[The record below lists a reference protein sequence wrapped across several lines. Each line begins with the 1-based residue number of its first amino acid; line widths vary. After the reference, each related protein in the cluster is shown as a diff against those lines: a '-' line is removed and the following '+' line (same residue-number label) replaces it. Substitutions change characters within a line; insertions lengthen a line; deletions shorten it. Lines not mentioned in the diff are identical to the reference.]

1 MEAEYTK
8 SLILLFSFT
17 FICPFFLPIFSRN
30 SHFPLITLIWFFIFN
45 LKIWFVNMAT
55 FTYISSNYCISIRR
69 FFSEL
74 AILQIC
80 FVNINKQFYNTLS
93 KWISLEIGNFV
104 FFCFFFLRREV
115 YSSRVEKIFR
125 IGVLCAISR
134 FNGHFIQNI
143 GRLIIDVFISIFHY
157 IICNIRFNANNSYIQ
172 NCLF

>member
-104 FFCFFFLRREV
+104 FFLLFFPKKGGIFIESRKDFSNW
-115 YSSRVEKIFR
+115 SSVCYIT
-125 IGVLCAISR
+125 
-134 FNGHFIQNI
+134 IQW
-143 GRLIIDVFISIFHY
+143 SFH
-157 IICNIRFNANNSYIQ
+157 SKHW
-172 NCLF
+172 